1 MSIPESAVTP
11 AEMQAWAAIFETS
24 NTVQYAADR
33 ELRGTVGLSLA
44 QFEILARIAEGSD
57 AARRMTDI
65 ADELTVSRS
74 GLTYQVGQLEQR
86 GLVERRPAAGDER
99 SVMAHLTSAG
109 RDCLAE
115 GSPGY
120 VRLVRDMLFD
130 RISADDLATVTR
142 ILGAVRTELKSQPKR
157 STFRRM
163 RAPGASAPTPRP
175 S

>member
-44 QFEILARIAEGSD
+44 QFEILARIGEGPT

-74 GLTYQVGQLEQR
+74 GLTYQVDQLEQR
-86 GLVERRPAAGDER
+86 GLVARRPAVGDDR
-99 SVMAHLTSAG
+99 SVMAHLTPAG

-115 GSPGY
+115 GVPGY
-120 VRLVRDMLFD
+120 VRLVREMLFD
-130 RISADDLATVTR
+130 RISAEDLATVTR
-142 ILGAVRTELKSQPKR
+142 ILGAVRTELKTQPKR
-157 STFRRM
+157 STFRRT
-163 RAPGASAPTPRP
+163 RAPGGSATTPRP
-175 S
+175 